1 MSTRSSFITRI
12 PLPLR
17 RVLASALT
25 MVLVLTVS
33 VACIGGSANPGPTDT
48 VTGVTEVEVNDN
60 YFNAQSISVPAGT
73 TVTWVWKGNMP
84 HNVVGEGFES
94 EVQTEGEFSFT
105 FTEPGTY
112 PYKCTLHGGMIGEVI
127 VTEAE
132 A

>member
-1 MSTRSSFITRI
+1 MTALRNTIARI

-17 RVLASALT
+17 RTLGTVLT
-25 MVLVLTVS
+25 MVLVLTVA
-33 VACIGGSANPGPTDT
+33 VACIGGSANPGPTET

-73 TVTWVWKGNMP
+73 TVTWVWAGNAA
-84 HNVVGEGFES
+84 HNVVGDGFES
-94 EVQTEGEFSFT
+94 EVMTDGEFSFT

-112 PYKCTLHGGMIGEVI
+112 PYECTLHGGMTGEVI
-127 VTEAE
+127 VTEPE